1 MLGDC
6 RDSLRSLPSASVQ
19 SVITSPPYYGLRDY
33 GLPPL
38 AWPDGW
44 CGSHGLEPTP
54 ELYLQHEVEIFS
66 EVKRVLRDDGTL
78 WLNLGD
84 SYAGSGKGPTGSNG
98 IGDQRERQGFTGN
111 PGRFATSTLLGGQ
124 ATNLHQNGRQPWGA
138 GYKPK
143 DLMLLPF
150 RVAMALQADGWYVRS
165 CIPWLK
171 RNSMPESVTDRPS
184 SAVEYVFLLSK
195 SPRYFWDA
203 DAVRVSSPENLPVPG
218 GNAGTIPP
226 GHPTENHPDKHH
238 NGLMNG
244 AGREPSRNRRNSDWF
259 FESWQGLLL
268 DECDAPQALLVNP
281 QPFSGAHFATFPP
294 KLVEPMVKAS
304 TSERGQCPECGAAWA
319 RETDKQS
326 LSHKPRGYW
335 QSTRAAG
342 HMSIPQHGGT
352 LGVEVMTTGWRATC
366 AHADLEPEPQTVL
379 DPFAG
384 AGTVGLVAD
393 RLNRDAVLLDLKP
406 DYHLMASDRVTQDA
420 PLFVQLEA
428 GLFDGDL
435 QPAPD
440 NKQDALGKR
449 TYSGFNARWDAGH
462 AEQ

>member
-6 RDSLRSLPSASVQ
+6 RASLRSLPECSVQ

-38 AWPDGW
+38 VWGGDPQCTHNFGSLFLRPGMNGGPSVKQQSNVGSWHAPHEQNPCSCGAWL
-44 CGSHGLEPTP
+44 GSHGLEPTP
-54 ELYLQHEVEIFS
+54 ELYLQHEVEIFAD
-66 EVKRVLRDDGTL
+66 VRRVLRDDGVL

-84 SYAGSGKGPTGSNG
+84 SYAGSGKGPTGANG
-98 IGDQRERQGFTGN
+98 IGDQTVRQGFLNSRSNRPSNGLTG
-111 PGRFATSTLLGGQ
+111 GKLTVDVSLGGS
-124 ATNLHQNGRQPWGA
+124 TGP

-195 SPRYFWDA
+195 SPRYFWDP
-203 DAVRVSSPENLPVPG
+203 DAVRIASDPMRTHWTPGTKQESVNDTSGRDLRNDGLARLGQRMNDGLSSG
-218 GNAGTIPP
+218 
-226 GHPTENHPDKHH
+226 
-238 NGLMNG
+238 
-244 AGREPSRNRRNSDWF
+244 RNRRNSDWF

-304 TSERGQCPECGAAWA
+304 TRPG
-319 RETDKQS
+319 D
-326 LSHKPRGYW
+326 
-335 QSTRAAG
+335 
-342 HMSIPQHGGT
+342 
-352 LGVEVMTTGWRATC
+352 
-366 AHADLEPEPQTVL
+366 TVL

-393 RLNRDAVLLDLKP
+393 RLGRDATLLDLKP
-406 DYHLMASDRVTQDA
+406 DYHLMASTRVTQDA

-428 GLFDGDL
+428 GLFDGL
-435 QPAPD
+435 
-440 NKQDALGKR
+440 
-449 TYSGFNARWDAGH
+449 
-462 AEQ
+462 